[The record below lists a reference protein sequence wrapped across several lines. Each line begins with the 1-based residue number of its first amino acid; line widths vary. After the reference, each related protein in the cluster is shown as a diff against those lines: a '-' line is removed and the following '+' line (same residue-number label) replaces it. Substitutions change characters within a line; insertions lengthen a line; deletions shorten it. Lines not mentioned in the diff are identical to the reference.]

1 MKWENIVGDYFIFT
15 RWKTRNTRKNNIKPI
30 KSPITNGI
38 KELLIS
44 VGDKSSPYILGQLK
58 EGSNENTITNKCEKL
73 KGIFMHYGYIG
84 LGNLGAACAGCLLK
98 AGFEVTVFDLNK
110 TLAEPLIAA
119 GAKWAESAEDV
130 AASVDHV
137 ITCLPSPAVSEKVLR
152 QILPVMKK
160 GASWIEMSTLG
171 RDDVLALAKVAEA
184 AGVRM
189 LELPVT
195 GGVHLAYR
203 GEITMLPGGDK
214 DLVDLHWK
222 AFEAMG
228 NRIFHMGPLGS
239 SSIIKVITN
248 MLAFIHLK
256 ACGEALMLA
265 KRGGLDLGQAWHAI
279 AASSGNSFVHETEGA
294 LILNG
299 SYDIAFSLDLALKDL
314 GFALGF
320 GKEFGVP
327 LELASMTNQTYVAA
341 KAAYGGDAQSPM
353 IAKLLEDLLGTD
365 LRAPGFPARLE

>member
-1 MKWENIVGDYFIFT
+1 MN
-15 RWKTRNTRKNNIKPI
+15 
-30 KSPITNGI
+30 
-38 KELLIS
+38 
-44 VGDKSSPYILGQLK
+44 
-58 EGSNENTITNKCEKL
+58 
-73 KGIFMHYGYIG
+73 YGYIG
-84 LGNLGAACAGCLLK
+84 LGNLGAACASCLLK
-98 AGFEVTVFDLNK
+98 DGFKVTVYDLNPALAMDLVVK
-110 TLAEPLIAA
+110 GATLA
-119 GAKWAESAEDV
+119 KSAEEL

-152 QILPVMKK
+152 SILPRMKE
-160 GASWIEMSTLG
+160 GASWVEMSTLG
-171 RDDVLALAKVAEA
+171 RDEVLKLAAVAAE

-189 LELPVT
+189 MELPVT
-195 GGVHLAYR
+195 GGVHLAYQ
-203 GEITMLPGGDK
+203 GKITMLAGGDR
-214 DLVDLHWK
+214 DLFDLHHK
-222 AFEAMG
+222 AMQAMG
-228 NRIFHMGPLGS
+228 DRIFHMGPLGS

-256 ACGEALMLA
+256 ATSEALMLA

-299 SYDIAFSLDLALKDL
+299 SYDIAFNIDLALKDL

-327 LELASMTNQTYVAA
+327 LDLASMTNQTYIAA
-341 KAAYGGDAQSPM
+341 KAAYGGEAQSPM

-365 LRAPGFPARLE
+365 LRAEGFPARLE

>member
-1 MKWENIVGDYFIFT
+1 
-15 RWKTRNTRKNNIKPI
+15 
-30 KSPITNGI
+30 
-38 KELLIS
+38 
-44 VGDKSSPYILGQLK
+44 
-58 EGSNENTITNKCEKL
+58 
-73 KGIFMHYGYIG
+73 MHYAYIG
-84 LGNLGAACAGCLLK
+84 LGNLGANCAACLLR
-98 AGFEVTVFDLNK
+98 AGFELTVFDLNR
-110 TLAEPLIAA
+110 AAADPLIEA
-119 GAKWAESAEDV
+119 GAQWADSAAD
-130 AASVDHV
+130 AAARADHV
-137 ITCLPSPAVSEKVLR
+137 ITCLPSPAVTEKVLA
-152 QILPVMKK
+152 QILPVMKP
-160 GASWIEMSTLG
+160 GATWIEMSTLG
-171 RDDVLALAKVAEA
+171 RDDVLAFAKIAEA
-184 AGVRM
+184 SGIRM

-195 GGVHLAYR
+195 GGVHLAAR

-214 DLVDLHWK
+214 ELVDLHWK

-256 ACGEALMLA
+256 ACSEALMLA

-279 AASSGNSFVHETEGA
+279 QASSGNSFVHETEGA

-299 SYDIAFSLDLALKDL
+299 SYDIAFDIDLALKDL

-327 LELASMTNQTYVAA
+327 LDLASMTNQTYVAA
-341 KAAYGGDAQSPM
+341 KAAYGGKAQSPM